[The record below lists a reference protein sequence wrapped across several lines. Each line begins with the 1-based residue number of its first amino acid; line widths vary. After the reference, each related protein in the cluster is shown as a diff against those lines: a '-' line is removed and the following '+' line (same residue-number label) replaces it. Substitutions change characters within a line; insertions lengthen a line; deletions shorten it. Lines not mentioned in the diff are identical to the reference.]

1 MSEIFE
7 DRKFI
12 FMKSSFSMVLNP
24 AIMNAIIHCVFS
36 SKDIGDDMSL
46 CYKKLWKLLID
57 RDMTRA
63 DLRGATG
70 IAPATIAKMSRGESV
85 GASVLE
91 RICAS
96 MQCNIGDI
104 VDYVP
109 DVKLVHSDGGDKG
122 GQAG

>member
-1 MSEIFE
+1 MA
-7 DRKFI
+7 
-12 FMKSSFSMVLNP
+12 FS
-24 AIMNAIIHCVFS
+24 
-36 SKDIGDDMSL
+36 
-46 CYKKLWKLLID
+46 YKKLWKLLID

-91 RICAS
+91 RIS
-96 MQCNIGDI
+96 ESLQCNIGDI

-109 DVKLVHSDGGDKG
+109 KRV
-122 GQAG
+122 

>member
-1 MSEIFE
+1 M
-7 DRKFI
+7 
-12 FMKSSFSMVLNP
+12 
-24 AIMNAIIHCVFS
+24 A
-36 SKDIGDDMSL
+36 L

-57 RDMTRA
+57 HDMTRA

-96 MQCNIGDI
+96 MQCDIGDI
-104 VDYVP
+104 VSYVP
-109 DVKLVHSDGGDKG
+109 EPPTSPKG
-122 GQAG
+122 KTAQPSAAKGSK